1 MTDHP
6 LRNLPHSV
14 RDRLRSLVAESPE
27 QFQELLL
34 NYALE
39 RFLYRLGKSQHSRRF
54 ILKGGLMLLVWQ
66 VRAVRHTRDIDL
78 LGELGNSVETVTEA
92 MRDICRQEVEEDGLV
107 FDAASVTGE
116 MINPRKKYP
125 GVRVRFKGYL
135 ERAVIDMFVDVSFG
149 DVVLPEVVIADYPTI
164 LDFPPPRISAYT
176 RESLVAEKLEA
187 MISLGEINSRMQDFF
202 DVWVLS
208 RESAFEGKV
217 LAEAVRRTFANRG
230 TTSPANPACFS
241 PAFSRSPGKQSEWQ
255 AFVGSH
261 HLKGVPDRLEEV
273 TAAVQAFA
281 GPLLLATESDAA
293 FESQWPAGGPW
304 VVRP

>member
-1 MTDHP
+1 VTQ
-6 LRNLPHSV
+6 R
-14 RDRLRSLVAESPE
+14 PE

-39 RFLYRLGKSQHSRRF
+39 RFFYRLSKSQYSHRF
-54 ILKGGLMLLVWQ
+54 VLKGGLMLLVWQ
-66 VRAVRHTRDIDL
+66 VLAAPHTRDIAL
-78 LGELGNSVETVTEA
+78 LGELGNGVETVTEA
-92 MRDICRQEVEEDGLV
+92 MKDICRQEVEEDGLV
-107 FDAASVTGE
+107 FDATSVSGE
-116 MINPRKKYP
+116 MINPRKNSP

-135 ERAVIDMFVDVSFG
+135 EKSVIDMFVDVSFG

-164 LDFPPPRISAYT
+164 LDFPRPRISTYT

-208 RESAFEGKV
+208 RESAFAGKV
-217 LAEAVRRTFANRG
+217 LAEAVKQTFANRG
-230 TTSPANPACFS
+230 TASPPNPACFS

-273 TAAVQAFA
+273 VVAVQVFA
-281 GPLLLATESDAA
+281 GPLLRATGSDAA
-293 FESQWPAGGPW
+293 FEGQWPPGGPW
-304 VVRP
+304 LVRP